1 MVAQQSKR
9 ASSFNYI
16 KPAKK
21 RASQYEEITLHT
33 QWDPKNFAVQGWFNL
48 DKNGRPIWNED
59 STRVRVDDWWE
70 YRDPAGEWFRP
81 FVKRQ
86 ADVGRAIE
94 QATTGAARADSY
106 ADFTPAWVEFLAGD
120 YAAFRYVDYGLFM
133 VLCQAQREAGSD
145 VVAQPIIF
153 QAIEKDR
160 HAQDIT
166 LYGMELERHIAGFS
180 DRQCKQVWLESP
192 VWQPL
197 RRLIETL
204 LAARDWA
211 EINVVVNVLLE
222 PLVSALFL
230 RELVLRSAPLN
241 GDAVTPVLV
250 EGAEADRCLRR
261 ASTIAF
267 VQLLLQQNP
276 ENRSIV
282 DGWLTQ
288 WRPLVMAAVEAL
300 APLFEGDF
308 RCAQPFDKALA
319 RVLANHHELLI
330 ATGLTVAAENAA

>member
-1 MVAQQSKR
+1 MAAPQSKR
-9 ASSFNYI
+9 ASSFSYI

-59 STRVRVDDWWE
+59 STLVRVEDWWE

-86 ADVGRAIE
+86 ADTGRAIE
-94 QATTGAARADSY
+94 QATAGAARADSY
-106 ADFTPAWVEFLAGD
+106 ADFTPAWVEFLASD
-120 YAAFRYVDYGLFM
+120 YAAFRYVDYGLFL

-145 VVAQPIIF
+145 VVAQPIVF

-166 LYGMELERHIAGFS
+166 LYGMELERHIDGFS
-180 DRQCKQVWLESP
+180 DRNCKQVWLESP

-204 LAARDWA
+204 LATRDWA
-211 EINVVVNVLLE
+211 EINIVVNVLLD

-276 ENRSIV
+276 ANRAVV
-282 DGWLTQ
+282 DRWLKQ
-288 WRPLVMAAVEAL
+288 WQPQVMAAAQAL
-300 APLFEGDF
+300 APLFARDY
-308 RCAQPFDKALA
+308 RCAQPFEKALA
-319 RVLANHHELLI
+319 RVLADHSELLNAI
-330 ATGLTVAAENAA
+330 GLTAESESAA